1 MFKYENRDTKGAET
15 KINRRNT
22 ITVLKYHY
30 SEYLCHVN
38 LSVDVSVV
46 NLQLNND
53 LNDCSFL
60 IGSSLFDHLSFF
72 RLDMS

>member
-15 KINRRNT
+15 KINRRIT

-30 SEYLCHVN
+30 SEYLCQIN

-46 NLQLNND
+46 NLVK
-53 LNDCSFL
+53 
-60 IGSSLFDHLSFF
+60 
-72 RLDMS
+72 